1 LGRLL
6 RLCLGLHQAHSGG
19 SFRLSCRQA
28 ANYLRVGR
36 MTAIRLLQL
45 LVKDGKL
52 LVTRAYP
59 RVERK
64 TNEYRLI

>member
-1 LGRLL
+1 M
-6 RLCLGLHQAHSGG
+6 
-19 SFRLSCRQA
+19 SCRQA